1 MSSLTKVSSMPKCF
15 PSGLSL
21 SGQIRTDTH
30 KRGAGHTHGWRDQRL
45 HETQSWLAPLPA
57 PSLPGQCRIGTQRLA
72 ARHTYGWGANSP
84 SEPKFSSLPTRSLD
98 ARPLSAR
105 YPDNVRRAHSQ
116 GGGAK
121 GPPTPRRGAPL
132 SPALILSSQA
142 APDTQSNNAGHT
154 LKEGQRASD
163 THRSLALLRHH
174 GYPPGVPSIN
184 NHPRYRSNYYAN

>member
-1 MSSLTKVSSMPKCF
+1 MSSLTKAPSMPNSS

-57 PSLPGQCRIGTQRLA
+57 LSLPGQCRIGTQRLA

-84 SEPKFSSLPTRSLD
+84 SEPKFSSLPARTST
-98 ARPLSAR
+98 RPLSAR

-116 GGGAK
+116 GE
-121 GPPTPRRGAPL
+121 GPHNARYPSNGRPSPCTL
-132 SPALILSSQA
+132 SVQPSRSRYPVQQRWADI
-142 APDTQSNNAGHT
+142 
-154 LKEGQRASD
+154 LKESHSRSE
-163 THRSLALLRHH
+163 TH
-174 GYPPGVPSIN
+174 
-184 NHPRYRSNYYAN
+184 